1 MLNRDLVR
9 MTGPLTVYADGFR
22 RELTAL
28 GYVQQVVER
37 NLRVLVHLSDWMQA
51 ESVSVDQLT
60 PALVEKFVLDRRQQ
74 GYRAWLS
81 VPAVTPLLGYLRRLG
96 VVLATPEAPA
106 ARGPVEQLVEQYRRY
121 LVNERGLSAAVV
133 RKYSELAHAFLS
145 ATEGPDGLE
154 LADLSAATVTDYVVS
169 EYATRPSR
177 SAKSTVTTLRSLL
190 RYLFLAGLIEHQL
203 ALAVPKAAHWQAG
216 SLPRALGPEA
226 VAALTASC
234 DDSTEIGCRDRAILV
249 LLSRLGLRACE
260 ITRLELDDL
269 DWRSGEVS
277 VSGKGGRRDRLPLPV
292 DVGEVLVAYL
302 QLARPH
308 VRCRKVFLR
317 VNAPIVGLTTPAVTT
332 LVYRAC
338 CRVGLPRVG
347 AHRLRH
353 SAATAMLA
361 GGGNLVEVGQV
372 LRHVRAET
380 TAIYAK
386 VDRIALD
393 ELVRPW
399 PGVLA

>member
-1 MLNRDLVR
+1 MG
-9 MTGPLTVYADGFR
+9 GPLAIYADGFR
-22 RELTAL
+22 QELTAR
-28 GYVQQVVER
+28 GYVHQVVER

-51 ESVSVDQLT
+51 GSVSVGQLS
-60 PALVEKFVLDRRQQ
+60 PARLETFIGDRRQQ
-74 GYRAWLS
+74 GYRGWLS
-81 VPAVTPLLGYLRRLG
+81 VPAVTPLLGYLRSVG

-106 ARGPVEQLVEQYRRY
+106 ARGPVEQLVEQYQRY
-121 LVNERGLSAAVV
+121 LVDERGLSAAVM
-133 RKYSELAHAFLS
+133 RKYSEFAHAFLS

-169 EYATRPSR
+169 EYAARPSR
-177 SAKSTVTTLRSLL
+177 SAKSTVTALRSLL
-190 RYLFLAGLIEHQL
+190 RYLFLAGLVEHQL
-203 ALAVPKAAHWQAG
+203 ALAVPTAANWQAG

-234 DDSTEIGCRDRAILV
+234 DDSTEIGSRDRAILV
-249 LLSRLGLRACE
+249 LLCRLGLRACE

-302 QLARPH
+302 QQARPH

-317 VNAPIVGLTTPAVTT
+317 VNAPIVGLTTPAVTGV
-332 LVYRAC
+332 VYKACARA
-338 CRVGLPRVG
+338 GLPRVG

-361 GGGNLVEVGQV
+361 RGGNLVEVGQV